1 MTNLSAVDG
10 IGWRS
15 APAERGDPLA
25 IALRAIIQATEAK
38 DPASAGSIFL
48 LNGSGRK
55 LVPAASSLPEDV
67 TGTLCGD
74 GIGPGN
80 GPCGLAASLNER
92 VVVERI
98 ASDPQC
104 AGFRNFAAAAGFAGC
119 WSQPIRAVNGVVLG
133 VLLLLRRNNRPLDVA
148 DVTCIEATAQMAGL
162 AIGLYRTEGAPE
174 RALRVADPGA
184 ARHLESFFDLSLDM
198 LCIRDNEYRFVRAN
212 RAWETA
218 LGYTPE
224 ELEGVPML
232 SLIHPDD
239 APITHGRMETIHLE
253 EKIVGF
259 VNRYRRRDGEY
270 RSLEWRA
277 RRVGDIV
284 FGVARDVTDR
294 LTLEAE
300 MEAARQAAE
309 AANRAKSEF
318 LANMSHE
325 IRTPL
330 NGVLGVVGVLSR
342 TELTAAQ
349 REMVDLIQNSGLT
362 LERLVSDILDV
373 SKIEAGRLDIEA
385 RVFDL
390 RADLDGLLE
399 MNRLRA
405 AEKGLGFRVELG
417 DRARG
422 DFLGDSVR
430 IKQVLGNLLSNAVK
444 FTARGEVRAAID
456 VADPEPSGSAPRLIF
471 EVQDTG
477 VGFEAGF
484 STTLFQRFSQ
494 ADTTITRRFG
504 GTGLGLSISKAL
516 VEMMGGEIAAE
527 SEPGRG
533 SVFRVSIP
541 LPRHR
546 TLAEFDARR
555 PEVQSLPRPQPGI
568 GAACALRILL
578 AEDHPTNQK
587 VIQLILAPYGALITT
602 VENGSEAVEAF
613 RAGDYDLVLMDMQM
627 PVMDGL
633 TAIRAIRAH
642 EGAADD
648 RGRTPIATLSA
659 NAMAHHRE
667 EALAAGA
674 DVHIAKPVT
683 AEGLVSAISAM
694 LTA

>member
-1 MTNLSAVDG
+1 MTDLSAVDG
-10 IGWRS
+10 AGHRS
-15 APAERGDPLA
+15 ASAACGDPLA

-38 DPASAGSIFL
+38 DPVSAGSIFL
-48 LNGSGRK
+48 LNGSGSR
-55 LVPAASSLPEDV
+55 LVPAASSLPDDITE
-67 TGTLCGD
+67 TLCGD

-80 GPCGLAASLNER
+80 GPCGLAVSLNER

-104 AGFRNFAAAAGFAGC
+104 ANFREFAAAAGFGGC
-119 WSQPIRAVNGVVLG
+119 WSQPIRTVNGLVLG
-133 VLLLLRRNNRPLDVA
+133 VLLLLRRDNRPLDVA
-148 DVTCIEATAQMAGL
+148 DVTFIEATAQMAGL
-162 AIGLYRTEGAPE
+162 AIGLYRPEGAPA
-174 RALRVADPGA
+174 RALRTADPGA

-239 APITHGRMETIHLE
+239 APVTHGRMGTIHVE

-259 VNRYRRRDGEY
+259 INRYRRRDGEY

-342 TELTAAQ
+342 TELTTAQ

-390 RADLDGLLE
+390 RAELDGLLE

-405 AEKGLGFRVELG
+405 AEKGLGFRLELG
-417 DRARG
+417 DGARG

-430 IKQVLGNLLSNAVK
+430 IKQVLGNLLSNAIK
-444 FTARGEVRAAID
+444 FTSHGEVRVAID
-456 VADPEPSGSAPRLIF
+456 IADPETSGSATRLIC

-477 VGFEAGF
+477 VGFETDF
-484 STTLFQRFSQ
+484 SATLFQRFSQ

-527 SEPGRG
+527 SEAGRG
-533 SVFRVSIP
+533 SAFRVSIP

-546 TLAEFDARR
+546 TLAEVDARR
-555 PEVQSLPRPQPGI
+555 PDDQPLPQPQSGI
-568 GAACALRILL
+568 AGACDLRILL

-587 VIQLILAPYGALITT
+587 VIQMILAPYGALITT

-613 RAGDYDLVLMDMQM
+613 RTGDYDLVLMDMQM

-633 TAIRAIRAH
+633 TAIRAIRAY
-642 EGAADD
+642 EDAAVA

-683 AEGLVSAISAM
+683 ADGLVSAISAM
-694 LTA
+694 LNA